1 MALNQYTSPS
11 PKPGLIMIAM
21 IILDDAELNIL
32 RYSYITKGVMSS
44 RAGTAC
50 QVSWVKCQVG
60 ACTLPR
66 VLPFGGGARLCH
78 RPAAALTLFPT
89 RGVPVTCCGWALP
102 QPRSVDVKP
111 QRSL

>member
-21 IILDDAELNIL
+21 IMLDDAKLNIL

-50 QVSWVKCQVG
+50 QVSSVKCQV
-60 ACTLPR
+60 
-66 VLPFGGGARLCH
+66 AR
-78 RPAAALTLFPT
+78 AQ
-89 RGVPVTCCGWALP
+89 G
-102 QPRSVDVKP
+102 RSQNIGNRMVC
-111 QRSL
+111 